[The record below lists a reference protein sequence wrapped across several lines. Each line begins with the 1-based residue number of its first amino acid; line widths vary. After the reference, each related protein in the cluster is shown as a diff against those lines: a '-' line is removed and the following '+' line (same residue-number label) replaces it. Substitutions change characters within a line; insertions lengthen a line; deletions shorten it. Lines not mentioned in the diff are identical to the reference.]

1 MRVERLQGS
10 TGAAGRGFTRV
21 AACVLALF
29 ALAAHATET
38 PAPAPALLPEAVQQL
53 QPAAAQPLRHAKMAD
68 LAGAPAS
75 AGVRHIANWAVHSG
89 DHRGLPFVVV
99 DKVDGRLF
107 VFDAQG
113 RLRGATPALVG
124 SARGDESVPGIGN
137 RPLSSIR
144 PEEKTTPAGRFPA
157 NAGKGPK
164 GEDILWVDYEGG
176 VAIHRVVTSA
186 PKERRLQRLASNVPQ
201 DRRIT
206 YGCINVPASFYD
218 TVVLPMFKETVGVVY
233 VLPEV
238 KKPQDLFGSYEVAE
252 EAAQQ
257 AAQQPVAPLQ
267 LQLPV
272 SR

>member
-1 MRVERLQGS
+1 MRVERIQGS
-10 TGAAGRGFTRV
+10 MMAVGSGVTRVV
-21 AACVLALF
+21 AACALALF
-29 ALAAHATET
+29 ALSAHASDT
-38 PAPAPALLPEAVQQL
+38 AAPALPADPLQQL
-53 QPAAAQPLRHAKMAD
+53 EPAAAQPLRHAKMAD
-68 LAGAPAS
+68 LAGAAAS
-75 AGVRHIANWAVHSG
+75 VGVRHVANWAVHSG
-89 DHRGLPFVVV
+89 DHRGMPFVVV

-176 VAIHRVVTSA
+176 VAIHRVVTSS

-206 YGCINVPASFYD
+206 FGCINVPANFYD
-218 TVVLPMFKETVGVVY
+218 TVVLPMFRETVGVVY

-238 KKPQDLFGSYEVAE
+238 KHPKDLFGSYDVAE
-252 EAAQQ
+252 EAAQP
-257 AAQQPVAPLQ
+257 AAPL
-267 LQLPV
+267 LLPV

>member
-1 MRVERLQGS
+1 MRVERMQGS
-10 TGAAGRGFTRV
+10 MMAAKRGVTMV
-21 AACVLALF
+21 AAACALALF
-29 ALAAHATET
+29 AMSAQATDGAA
-38 PAPAPALLPEAVQQL
+38 LAVQAEPLQQL
-53 QPAAAQPLRHAKMAD
+53 APVAAQPLRHAKMAN
-68 LAGAPAS
+68 LAGVAAS
-75 AGVRHIANWAVHSG
+75 VGVRHVANWAVHSG
-89 DHRGLPFVVV
+89 DHRGMPFVVI

-113 RLRGATPALVG
+113 SLRGSTPALVG

-137 RPLSSIR
+137 RPLSSLR

-176 VAIHRVVTSA
+176 VAIHRVVTSS

-206 YGCINVPASFYD
+206 FGCINVPANFYD
-218 TVVLPMFKETVGVVY
+218 AVVLPMFKETVGVVY

-238 KKPQDLFGSYEVAE
+238 KHPKDLFGSYDVAE
-252 EAAQQ
+252 EAAQP
-257 AAQQPVAPLQ
+257 AAPL
-267 LQLPV
+267 LLPV